1 MNDAISAKLT
11 FRFGKV
17 DIPCI
22 LQLRSSKIYILVQ
35 FRSQFVV
42 ENTEDE
48 L

>member
-1 MNDAISAKLT
+1 MNVISGKPAFWL
-11 FRFGKV
+11 GKV

-22 LQLRSSKIYILVQ
+22 LKLGSSEIHILVQ